1 MSNITK
7 ILNRHQ
13 LVCVYLAFAAGVSG
27 YAAGRIVNES
37 VLVSILIVLNAI
49 VITYACSN
57 IEYKTISK
65 NYTYI
70 TEKDLSPLQSYVYL
84 KAERY
89 WLSLAGIV
97 LAIGFMLAYFIE
109 STALSIALT
118 AITWVT
124 LSAIL
129 WKLYA
134 DTVYASFQES

>member
-1 MSNITK
+1 MNNITK

-13 LVCVYLAFAAGVSG
+13 LVCAYLAFAAGVSG
-27 YAAGRIVNES
+27 YATGRIINES

-49 VITYACSN
+49 VITYVCSN
-57 IEYKTISK
+57 IEYKTIIK

-89 WLSLAGIV
+89 WVSLAGIV
-97 LAIGFMLAYFIE
+97 LVAGFMLAYFIE